1 MNVYDFEN
9 VMSWI
14 SPDKK
19 IYRRPEAQIVKWEST
34 KVAI

>member
-14 SPDKK
+14 N
-19 IYRRPEAQIVKWEST
+19 
-34 KVAI
+34 